1 MEGQKGTGC
10 FLNLSK
16 AKRKSSLFLFLSPKI
31 FINHRI
37 TPGMTELFVA
47 SQNLPALRNKLRQ
60 AIDKSRHDA
69 AVFAVL
75 TVILTP
81 FILAVGTIVLVVT
94 LAFVDLP
101 VIDNLGYEF
110 SVVTGVNL
118 GLGFMAASYFL
129 RPKLDYQ
136 RKSSDYGWL
145 VVAAAFYG
153 ALLVISYGTT
163 LAKTQPIGFWSMYLF
178 LALAMLGCI
187 GHAYEPH
194 DDYYLGW
201 TAGPIVID
209 NFFTLED
216 DIDRAHVSLGFTAAI
231 AHMVL
236 ASYAEIFGS
245 MWLWHGLKESEV
257 SASVELLQALA
268 AKDAGR
274 ARSRMKALGKTSALD
289 VIRALVKLEM
299 ITVDRGTPRIS
310 LKGREFLGLRTI
322 G

>member
-1 MEGQKGTGC
+1 
-10 FLNLSK
+10 
-16 AKRKSSLFLFLSPKI
+16 
-31 FINHRI
+31 
-37 TPGMTELFVA
+37 MTETFEA
-47 SQNLPALRNKLRQ
+47 SQNLSVLRNKLRQ
-60 AIDKSRHDA
+60 TIDKSRHDA

-75 TVILTP
+75 TVLLTP
-81 FILAVGTIVLVVT
+81 FIMALGTIVLMIT

-101 VIDNLGYEF
+101 VIDNFGYEF

-118 GLGFMAASYFL
+118 ALGFMAVSYFL
-129 RPKLDYQ
+129 RPKQDYQ
-136 RKSSDYGWL
+136 RRSSDYGWL
-145 VVAAAFYG
+145 VVAVAFYG
-153 ALLVISYGTT
+153 ALLIISYGTA

-201 TAGPIVID
+201 VGGPIIID
-209 NFFTLED
+209 DFFTFED
-216 DIDRAHVSLGFTAAI
+216 DIDRAHISLGFAVGL

-245 MWLWHGLKESEV
+245 MWLWHGLKESEL

-268 AKDAGR
+268 SKDADR
-274 ARSRMKALGKTSALD
+274 AKSRMRALGKTSALD

-299 ITVDRGTPRIS
+299 ITVDGGAPRIS
-310 LKGREFLGLRTI
+310 LKGREFLAHRITGLDPY
-322 G
+322 